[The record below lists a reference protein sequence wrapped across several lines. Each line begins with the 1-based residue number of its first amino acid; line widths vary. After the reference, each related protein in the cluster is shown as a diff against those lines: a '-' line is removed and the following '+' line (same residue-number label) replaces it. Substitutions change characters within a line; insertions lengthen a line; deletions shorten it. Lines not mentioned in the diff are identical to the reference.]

1 MDLTLLAGKAGSAD
15 RFIDTV
21 KQGFMGSHALY
32 SRHDNCYNTIKIA
45 LIFNYN

>member
-21 KQGFMGSHALY
+21 KQGVMGRPCS
-32 SRHDNCYNTIKIA
+32 
-45 LIFNYN
+45 IFKT